1 MYVLSL
7 PEGYVQ
13 IDKSEDGTIAFVE
26 YKDGISVKLKI
37 KGKSKTVSI
46 IPVGQIVLDS
56 FNKSWEE
63 YKQAGGTRK
72 VAIKRSRVSISQPY
86 CPKWI
91 YPKDKVPD
99 FSIDDI
105 NQHFMDNPIEVTYIP
120 FSKEIHP
127 VFSVDRISQLYYY
140 DLLRLKS
147 AGLSIKQCCECGK
160 AFRSST
166 TGKYCMDCRKAGVR
180 EKRKYNNL
188 KNDPALSIFKK
199 ITDRN
204 NPRQRAVINSSDY
217 LNNLR
222 DVIDEHKQNDSEQQ
236 LRDFATLLSA
246 LDKRYYALYKHFGND
261 QYEYYGDEQLFEKWQ
276 KEKNEF
282 PKVPDIITWIEQW
295 EKRIKR

>member
-7 PEGYVQ
+7 PEGYAQ

-26 YKDGISVKLKI
+26 YKDGTPVKLKI

-91 YPKDKVPD
+91 YPKEKVPD

-105 NQHFMDNPIEVTYIP
+105 NQHFMENSIEVTYIP

-140 DLLRLKS
+140 DLLRMKS

-180 EKRKYNNL
+180 EKKKYDNL
-188 KNDPALSIFKK
+188 KNDPALRIFKK

-222 DVIDEHKQNDSEQQ
+222 NVIDEHKQNDSEQQ

-261 QYEYYGDEQLFEKWQ
+261 KYEYYGDEQLFEKWQ
-276 KEKNEF
+276 KEKNKF
-282 PKVPDIITWIEQW
+282 PKVPDMTAWIEQW
-295 EKRIKR
+295 EKRTNR